1 MPFPRFSIFQTNWN
15 ELFLRLLERLE
26 KTIVVLLA
34 LFMAVV
40 VIASTGELAALLVKD
55 LTTPFLF
62 HIEMGELL
70 DLFGYFLMVLLGLEL
85 LEILKAYLNENT
97 VHVEV
102 VLLVAVIAIAR
113 KIIILDL
120 KETSPGT
127 LFGLSGL
134 MIALAVGYFVIRR
147 VLSPPPSK

>member
-1 MPFPRFSIFQTNWN
+1 MFLSLFEWLEKAIVVMLSIFMA
-15 ELFLRLLERLE
+15 
-26 KTIVVLLA
+26 IVVL
-34 LFMAVV
+34 
-40 VIASTGELAALLVKD
+40 ASTGELAMLLFRN

-62 HIEMGELL
+62 HIELGELL
-70 DLFGYFLMVLLGLEL
+70 DLFGYFLMILLGLEL
-85 LEILKAYLNENT
+85 LEILKAYLHDDK

-127 LFGLSGL
+127 LLGLAGL
-134 MIALAVGYFVIRR
+134 LTALAGGYFVIRR
-147 VLSPPPSK
+147 VLPTPSK